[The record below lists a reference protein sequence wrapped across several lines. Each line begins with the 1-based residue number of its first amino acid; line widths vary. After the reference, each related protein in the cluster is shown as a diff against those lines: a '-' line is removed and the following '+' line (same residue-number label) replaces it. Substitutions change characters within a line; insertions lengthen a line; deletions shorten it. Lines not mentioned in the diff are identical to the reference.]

1 MAQLFPHL
9 FSPIKVGKYT
19 LANRIVNLGHAAHF
33 QTGDGTPTER
43 YVDYVRE
50 RAKGGAAMIITGHTV
65 VYRDGDAALS
75 LASYDDR
82 IIPRYREFAEA
93 THRYDVPI
101 LAQLGHRGRW
111 VSDAAGFLSR
121 PIMAPSAI
129 PPPDFSVPQL
139 MPHAMNTG
147 EVEEAVRLFGA
158 AAGRVREG
166 GMDGVELAVGMN
178 YLFTGFLSE
187 DTNTRSDRYGG
198 KTLEERMTF
207 LYEVLSVV
215 RKALGPDLIL
225 GIRLYDDLED
235 YGLRLDDLR
244 KVAPLLEATGQV
256 DYFNAWQGIVPAPK
270 SGRAHW
276 PSYYYEPGQ
285 FAYLAAGIR
294 EVVNV
299 PVIGAGRI
307 DSPALAEQLVQEGR
321 MDMVG
326 MVRALIADPHL
337 PNKAREGRA
346 DDIRYCIGCTQ
357 SCVGHIYMG
366 MGVGCIYNPV
376 TGREKEW
383 SVTIPASRKKTVV
396 VVGGGPAG
404 MEAARVAAERGHRV
418 ILLEKARR
426 LGGQVNLVMK
436 TPKRD
441 TFEEI
446 ILFFERQL
454 PKLGVDVRTST
465 LAGVEEVLAL
475 DPDAV
480 IVATGSTPYKPDLPG
495 AEGRNVVS
503 TWDVLQDGDVLGD
516 TVVVVDTQGRPEG
529 PTVAEYI
536 VDMGKKVEIVSG
548 LQVIGREITPPVWHP
563 LYERLLNKGVRM
575 TPLTGVF
582 EVLEDSLYVYNTVTW
597 KPWYIKGVDT
607 VVFAAGGRADDQL
620 YHQLEGLVPELHL
633 IGDSFQ
639 PRDIEMATF
648 DGHKVGVEL

>member
-1 MAQLFPHL
+1 MAQVFPHL

-65 VYRDGDAALS
+65 VYRDGDACLS

-93 THRYDVPI
+93 THTYDVPI

-129 PPPDFSVPQL
+129 PAPDFSAPQL
-139 MPHAMNTG
+139 MPHAMNTE
-147 EVEEAVRLFGA
+147 EVEEAVRMFGT

-187 DTNTRSDRYGG
+187 DTNPRTDRYGG
-198 KTLEERMTF
+198 KTLAERMTF
-207 LYEVLSVV
+207 LYEVLEVV

-225 GIRLYDDLED
+225 GVRLYDDLED

-256 DYFNAWQGIVPAPK
+256 DYFNAWQGIVPAPR

-294 EVVNV
+294 EVVSV

-326 MVRALIADPHL
+326 MARALIADPHL

-383 SVTIPASRKKTVV
+383 SITLPASRKKRVV

-418 ILLEKARR
+418 VLLEKARR

-503 TWDVLQDGDVLGD
+503 TWDVLLDGENLGD

-575 TPLTGVF
+575 T
-582 EVLEDSLYVYNTVTW
+582 
-597 KPWYIKGVDT
+597 
-607 VVFAAGGRADDQL
+607 
-620 YHQLEGLVPELHL
+620 
-633 IGDSFQ
+633 
-639 PRDIEMATF
+639 
-648 DGHKVGVEL
+648 